1 MEKILSKLFGFL
13 KYILL
18 IVAFGLVFFGIMKTY
33 ARLEKPLTDAVNI
46 FIPFAFVLLMYVV
59 NLFKKNKHVSDNLFF
74 NFVSVLTFVVIIII
88 CLRSLFDTNM
98 ILWSKYNI
106 DFNPAYFA
114 DNISLIKSLLY
125 MIGGANVLLFI
136 CGIVDRDKKKKVV
149 VEKKEENEEKIKSI
163 SKNDESEEKE
173 SEDE

>member
-18 IVAFGLVFFGIMKTY
+18 IAAFGLVFFGIMKTY
-33 ARLEKPLTDAVNI
+33 ARLEKPLTEAIDI
-46 FIPFAFVLLMYVV
+46 FIPFAFVLVMYMA
-59 NLFKKNKHVSDNLFF
+59 NLFKKNKYVNDNLFF
-74 NFVSVLTFVVIIII
+74 NFVSFITFVVIIII

-98 ILWSKYNI
+98 VLWHKYNT

-114 DNISLIKSLLY
+114 DNIPLIKSLLY

-136 CGIVDRDKKKKVV
+136 CGIVDRDKKKKVIDDKEKDEEIIV
-149 VEKKEENEEKIKSI
+149 KKKDKKETLEEE
-163 SKNDESEEKE
+163 SKDE
-173 SEDE
+173 